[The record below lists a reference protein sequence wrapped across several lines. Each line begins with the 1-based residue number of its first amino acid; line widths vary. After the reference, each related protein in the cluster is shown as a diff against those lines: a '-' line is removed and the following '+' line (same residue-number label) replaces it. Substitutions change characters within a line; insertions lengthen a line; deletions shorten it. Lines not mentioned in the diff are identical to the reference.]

1 MTDSSPLGKD
11 PKEGDL
17 NSEPAS
23 WVGLGLVSVSSADPG
38 IGRGQGIELSDLS
51 DSER

>member
-1 MTDSSPLGKD
+1 MTDSSPLEKD

-23 WVGLGLVSVSSADPG
+23 WVGLGLISMLSADPG
-38 IGRGQGIELSDLS
+38 IGGGQGIELSDLS
-51 DSER
+51 DFER